1 MLREGIVGRVMDKNI
16 LHLRDDVFVYAGRT
30 YMLDD
35 FYTEEF
41 YHYSNKWVKSHP
53 LHEIYIN
60 ILYVKVIQNIL
71 AIAFFLEGNNIRD
84 IWAEASFDGQ
94 LLSFVQDAAEIAGAA
109 LNGKK
114 VKKCTFCNWR
124 ARFILF
130 FSKGYLFL
138 KEGLI
143 KQCARNLDFDK
154 DV

>member
-71 AIAFFLEGNNIRD
+71 AIAFFL
-84 IWAEASFDGQ
+84 AVY
-94 LLSFVQDAAEIAGAA
+94 LLICLA
-109 LNGKK
+109 L
-114 VKKCTFCNWR
+114 
-124 ARFILF
+124 
-130 FSKGYLFL
+130 YP
-138 KEGLI
+138 
-143 KQCARNLDFDK
+143 
-154 DV
+154 